1 MRVSYCRREVKKA
14 QKLSMIVMFF
24 MFCWFP
30 LYTLN
35 FLESYDWV
43 KHPTWLMDTL
53 IILSHLNSAINP
65 LLYAYHLKD
74 FREAFHRVLCLCI
87 LRKQDLRDA
96 RRHQLVNVNQGILRS
111 RSSQPESSLK
121 STDCRPVAVSCPTSL
136 IPTPEISY
144 IT

>member
-1 MRVSYCRREVKKA
+1 MRVSFCRREAKKA

-43 KHPTWLMDTL
+43 NHPTWLMDTL

-74 FREAFHRVLCLCI
+74 FREAFNRVLCLCI
-87 LRKQDLRDA
+87 LRKRDLRDI
-96 RRHQLVNVNQGILRS
+96 RRQQLVNVGQGILRS
-111 RSSQPESSLK
+111 RSTQPEFNLNN
-121 STDCRPVAVSCPTSL
+121 DRQLAVSCPTSL
-136 IPTPEISY
+136 VPTPEMSN
-144 IT
+144 TT